1 MDRQELLDRLTQ
13 DVLAYVMHGGFSEDR
28 LASEIKPAQLDERF
42 DDYESLIRL
51 HFVLR
56 PDVVDFV
63 ESLPRRL
70 RSVKTQME
78 NTTRTSRGR
87 VDGRIDWSA
96 TIRKRH
102 STNPRDTSLFVCQN
116 RSESYDIDENV
127 VLKKLLSV
135 IYTTLKDCEQYLR
148 REYEWVTDRWRE
160 NLELVDTMMDL
171 FERNVHVT
179 RIRDPEEYEP
189 TERMLQRTAGSRE
202 PVYREAVE
210 LLRAYRSSLAG
221 EEAAI
226 RELLD
231 ETAITPNDEETLL
244 ELFVLFRFISTI
256 EGLRG
261 DEFRLRTIE
270 SGSQEVARMEGEDA
284 EIVLYHDSSASDREL
299 RFAPSEP
306 DKERS
311 ELTRAEMV
319 KREAREL
326 TAEYFG
332 TDVSSVWTKR
342 PDVIVLEVQGD
353 DRTEYLITE
362 IKNSTRRET
371 IEQGIEKT
379 LEYLAFLQQN
389 EDFVYD
395 RDTDYFGFGWNGLL
409 VIQDV
414 EEETRDLRD
423 QRSIRI
429 LQAGEVEDRLEEILR
444 NVAL

>member
-1 MDRQELLDRLTQ
+1 MDKQELIDRLTQ

-28 LASEIKPAQLDERF
+28 LASEIKPDGLDERF

-63 ESLPRRL
+63 ESLPKRL
-70 RSVKTQME
+70 RSVKTQTE

-127 VLKKLLSV
+127 VLKQLLSV
-135 IYTTLKDCEQYLR
+135 IYTTLKDCGQHLR
-148 REYEWVTDRWRE
+148 REYEWVTDRWQE
-160 NLELVDTMMDL
+160 NLALVDTMIDL

-189 TERMLQRTAGSRE
+189 TERMLQRTSESRE
-202 PVYREAVE
+202 PVYREAVK
-210 LLRAYRSSLAG
+210 LLRTYRSSLAG
-221 EEAAI
+221 EEDAI

-244 ELFVLFRFISTI
+244 ELYVLFRFIATI
-256 EGLRG
+256 EELEGG
-261 DEFRLRTIE
+261 EFRLRTID
-270 SGSQEVARMEGEDA
+270 SGSQEIARMVDGDR
-284 EIVLYHDSSASDREL
+284 EIVLYHDNSAGDRGL
-299 RFAPSEP
+299 RFASSEP

-319 KREAREL
+319 KREAREV

-332 TDVSSVWTKR
+332 TEVSSVWTKR

-353 DRTEYLITE
+353 ERTEYLITE
-362 IKNSTRRET
+362 IKNSARKET
-371 IEQGIEKT
+371 IQHGIEET
-379 LEYLAFLQQN
+379 LEYLAFLQQDR
-389 EDFVYD
+389 EFVYEK
-395 RDTDYFGFGWNGLL
+395 DTDYIGAGWNGLL

-414 EEETRDLRD
+414 EEKTRDLRD

-429 LQAGEVEDRLEEILR
+429 LQAAEVEDELEEVLR

>member
-1 MDRQELLDRLTQ
+1 MDRQELLERLTQ
-13 DVLAYVMHGGFSEDR
+13 DVLAYVMHGGFPEDR
-28 LASEIKPAQLDERF
+28 LASDIKPEGLDERF

-63 ESLPRRL
+63 EALPQRL
-70 RSVKTQME
+70 RNVKTQTKH
-78 NTTRTSRGR
+78 TTRTTRGR
-87 VDGRIDWSA
+87 IDGRVDWSA
-96 TIRKRH
+96 TIRRRH

-127 VLKKLLSV
+127 VLKQLPSV

-160 NLELVDTMMDL
+160 NLELVDTMIDL

-179 RIRDPEEYEP
+179 RIRNPKEYEP
-189 TERMLQRTAGSRE
+189 TERMLQRAAESRE
-202 PVYREAVE
+202 PVYREAVD
-210 LLRAYRSSLAG
+210 LLRTYRSSLAG
-221 EEAAI
+221 EEDAI
-226 RELLD
+226 RELLN

-244 ELFVLFRFISTI
+244 ELFVLFRFIETI
-256 EGLRG
+256 EEVE
-261 DEFRLRTIE
+261 DEEFRLRTIE

-284 EIVLYHDSSASDREL
+284 EIVLYHDSSANDRGL

-306 DKERS
+306 DKDRS
-311 ELTRAEMV
+311 DLTRAEMV
-319 KREAREL
+319 KREAREV

-342 PDVIVLEVQGD
+342 PDVIVLEVAGD
-353 DRTEYLITE
+353 ERTEYLITE
-362 IKNSTRRET
+362 IKNSTRKET
-371 IEQGIEKT
+371 IQQGIEET
-379 LEYLAFLQQN
+379 LEYLAFLQQDR
-389 EDFVYD
+389 EFVYQK
-395 RDTDYFGFGWNGLL
+395 DTDYFGAGWNGLL

-414 EEETRDLRD
+414 KGETRDLRD

-429 LQAGEVEDRLEEILR
+429 LQAAEVEDRLEEILR

>member
-1 MDRQELLDRLTQ
+1 
-13 DVLAYVMHGGFSEDR
+13 
-28 LASEIKPAQLDERF
+28 
-42 DDYESLIRL
+42 
-51 HFVLR
+51 
-56 PDVVDFV
+56 
-63 ESLPRRL
+63 
-70 RSVKTQME
+70 VKTQTE

-127 VLKKLLSV
+127 VLKQLLSV
-135 IYTTLKDCEQYLR
+135 IYTTLKECEQYLR
-148 REYEWVTDRWRE
+148 REYEWVTDRWQE
-160 NLELVDTMMDL
+160 NLALVDTMIDL

-189 TERMLQRTAGSRE
+189 TERMLQRTAESRE

-210 LLRAYRSSLAG
+210 LLRTYRSSLAG
-221 EEAAI
+221 EEDAI

-244 ELFVLFRFISTI
+244 ELYVLFRFIATI
-256 EGLRG
+256 EELEGG
-261 DEFRLRTIE
+261 EFRLRTIE
-270 SGSQEVARMEGEDA
+270 SGSQGVARMVGSDR
-284 EIVLYHDSSASDREL
+284 EIVLYHDNSADDRGL
-299 RFAPSEP
+299 RFASSEP

-311 ELTRAEMV
+311 ALTRAEMV
-319 KREAREL
+319 KREAREV

-332 TDVSSVWTKR
+332 TEDSSVWTKR

-353 DRTEYLITE
+353 ERTEYLITE
-362 IKNSTRRET
+362 IKNSTRKET
-371 IEQGIEKT
+371 IQRGIEET

-389 EDFVYD
+389 EEFVYD
-395 RDTDYFGFGWNGLL
+395 RDTDYFGAGWTGLL

-414 EEETRDLRD
+414 K
-423 QRSIRI
+423 QRRGISEISGRF
-429 LQAGEVEDRLEEILR
+429 GSCRLER
-444 NVAL
+444 SKRGSRRCFGT

>member
-13 DVLAYVMHGGFSEDR
+13 DVLAYVMHGGFSEER
-28 LASEIKPAQLDERF
+28 LASEIKPDGLDERF

-51 HFVLR
+51 HFILR

-63 ESLPRRL
+63 ESLPQRL
-70 RSVKTQME
+70 RSVKTQTE
-78 NTTRTSRGR
+78 NKTGTSRGR

-96 TIRKRH
+96 TIRRRH
-102 STNPRDTSLFVCQN
+102 ATNPRDTSLFVCQN
-116 RSESYDIDENV
+116 RSESYDTDENV

-135 IYTTLKDCEQYLR
+135 IYAALKDCAQYLR

-160 NLELVDTMMDL
+160 NLELIDTMVDL

-179 RIRDPEEYEP
+179 RIREPEEYEP

-202 PVYREAVE
+202 PIYREAVE
-210 LLRAYRSSLAG
+210 LLRVYRSSLAG
-221 EEAAI
+221 DEAAI

-256 EGLRG
+256 EELQGE
-261 DEFRLRTIE
+261 EFRLRTIE
-270 SGSQEVARMEGEDA
+270 SGSQEVARMEGEDM
-284 EIVLYHDSSASDREL
+284 EIVLYHDNSARDRGV
-299 RFAPSEP
+299 RFTPSEP

-319 KREAREL
+319 KREAREV
-326 TAEYFG
+326 TAEYFQ
-332 TDVSSVWTKR
+332 TEVSSVWTKR
-342 PDVIVLEVQGD
+342 PDVIVLEVQED
-353 DRTEYLITE
+353 ERTEYLITE
-362 IKNSTRRET
+362 IKNSARKET
-371 IEQGIEKT
+371 IQQGIEET
-379 LEYLAFLQQN
+379 LEYLAFLQQDR
-389 EDFVYD
+389 EFVYEK
-395 RDTDYFGFGWNGLL
+395 DTDYFGAGWNGLL

-414 EEETRDLRD
+414 EGGTKDLQD

-429 LQAGEVEDRLEEILR
+429 LQAGEIENRLKEILQS
-444 NVAL
+444 VTV

>member
-28 LASEIKPAQLDERF
+28 LASEIKPDGLDERF

-63 ESLPRRL
+63 ESLPQRL
-70 RSVKTQME
+70 RSVKTQTK

-96 TIRKRH
+96 TVRKRH
-102 STNPRDTSLFVCQN
+102 SRNPRDASLFVCQN
-116 RSESYDIDENV
+116 RSESYDTDENV
-127 VLKKLLSV
+127 VLKQLLSV
-135 IYTTLKDCEQYLR
+135 IYTTLIDCDQYFK

-160 NLELVDTMMDL
+160 NLELVDTMTDL

-202 PVYREAVE
+202 PIYRDAVE
-210 LLRAYRSSLAG
+210 LLRTYRSSLAG

-231 ETAITPNDEETLL
+231 ETTITPNDEETLL

-256 EGLRG
+256 EDLRG
-261 DEFRLRTIE
+261 DEFRLRTIG
-270 SGSQEVARMEGEDA
+270 SGSQEVARMDGKHA
-284 EIVLYHDSSASDREL
+284 EIVLYHDNSAHDRGL

-306 DKERS
+306 DKTRS
-311 ELTRAEMV
+311 SLTRAEMV
-319 KREAREL
+319 KREAREV

-342 PDVIVLEVQGD
+342 PDVIVLEVQQD
-353 DRTEYLITE
+353 ERTEYLITE
-362 IKNSTRRET
+362 IKNSARKET
-371 IEQGIEKT
+371 IQQGIEET
-379 LEYLAFLQQN
+379 LEYLAFLQQDH
-389 EDFVYD
+389 EFVYD
-395 RDTDYFGFGWNGLL
+395 RDTDYFGPGWNGLL
-409 VIQDV
+409 VVQDI
-414 EEETRDLRD
+414 EEETRDLRE

-429 LQAGEVEDRLEEILR
+429 LQAREVEDRLEEILQ
-444 NVAL
+444 NVSI

>member
-1 MDRQELLDRLTQ
+1 MDRQELLDQLTQ

-28 LASEIKPAQLDERF
+28 LASEIKPTELDERF

-63 ESLPRRL
+63 ESLPQRL
-70 RSVKTQME
+70 RSVKTQTE

-127 VLKKLLSV
+127 VLKQLLSV

-148 REYEWVTDRWRE
+148 REYEWVTDRWKE
-160 NLELVDTMMDL
+160 NLELVDTMVDL

-210 LLRAYRSSLAG
+210 LLRTYRSSLAG
-221 EEAAI
+221 EEEAI

-244 ELFVLFRFISTI
+244 ELFVLFRFIATI
-256 EGLRG
+256 EEFRG
-261 DEFRLRTIE
+261 DDFRLRTIE
-270 SGSQEVARMEGEDA
+270 SGSQEVARMESEDT
-284 EIVLYHDSSASDREL
+284 EIVLYHDSSASDRGL

-306 DKERS
+306 DKDRS
-311 ELTRAEMV
+311 DLTRAEMV
-319 KREAREL
+319 KREAREV

-332 TDVSSVWTKR
+332 TEVSSVWTKR
-342 PDVIVLEVQGD
+342 PDVIVLEVDGD
-353 DRTEYLITE
+353 ERTEYLITE
-362 IKNSTRRET
+362 IKNSTRKET
-371 IEQGIEKT
+371 IQQGIEET
-379 LEYLAFLQQN
+379 LEYLAFLQQDR
-389 EDFVYD
+389 EFVYEK
-395 RDTDYFGFGWNGLL
+395 DTNYFGAGWNGLL

-414 EEETRDLRD
+414 ERETRDLRE

-429 LQAGEVEDRLEEILR
+429 LQAAEVEDRLKEILR

>member
-13 DVLAYVMHGGFSEDR
+13 DVFAYVMHGGFSEDR
-28 LASEIKPAQLDERF
+28 LANEIKPDGLDERF
-42 DDYESLIRL
+42 DNYESLIRL

-63 ESLPRRL
+63 EALPQWL
-70 RSVKTQME
+70 RSVKTQTE
-78 NTTRTSRGR
+78 NTTRTSRSR
-87 VDGRIDWSA
+87 VDGRVDWSA

-102 STNPRDTSLFVCQN
+102 STNPRDTSLFVCRN
-116 RSESYDIDENV
+116 RSESYDTDENV
-127 VLKKLLSV
+127 VLKKLLSI
-135 IYTTLKDCEQYLR
+135 IYTALKDCEEYLR
-148 REYEWVTDRWRE
+148 REYEWVTDRWHE
-160 NLELVDTMMDL
+160 NLELVDTMMEL

-202 PVYREAVE
+202 PLYRKAVE
-210 LLRAYRSSLAG
+210 LLRTYRSSLAG
-221 EEAAI
+221 EEDAI

-256 EGLRG
+256 EEFRG
-261 DEFRLRTIE
+261 DDFRLRTIE
-270 SGSQEVARMEGEDA
+270 SGSQEVARMESKDT
-284 EIVLYHDSSASDREL
+284 EIVLYHDSSARDRGL

-306 DKERS
+306 TKKRS
-311 ELTRAEMV
+311 KLTRAEMV
-319 KREAREL
+319 KREAREV
-326 TAEYFG
+326 TAEYFE

-342 PDVIVLEVQGD
+342 PDVIVLEVRGD
-353 DRTEYLITE
+353 EQTEYLITE

-371 IEQGIEKT
+371 IEQGIEET

-389 EDFVYD
+389 EEFVYEK
-395 RDTDYFGFGWNGLL
+395 DTNYFGAGWNGLL

-414 EEETRDLRD
+414 ERETRDLRD

-429 LQAGEVEDRLEEILR
+429 LQAKEVEDRLEEILR